1 MGCDPVHHNRM
12 RCAWSTVRPRG
23 REDRD
28 ASGSI
33 ASGPAEVYNPVTQRR
48 GAQYRKRSEGQSER
62 LVHGVFPVEAVV
74 VLAGGLLT
82 GWAADR
88 IAASLVEACGKD
100 RARVVFIDTV
110 EVLRENRF

>member
-12 RCAWSTVRPRG
+12 RCAWSTVPPR
-23 REDRD
+23 RRQDRD

-74 VLAGGLLT
+74 VLAGGLLK
-82 GWAADR
+82 GWAAGPGGGPHR
-88 IAASLVEACGKD
+88 GV
-100 RARVVFIDTV
+100 AR
-110 EVLRENRF
+110 

>member
-1 MGCDPVHHNRM
+1 
-12 RCAWSTVRPRG
+12 
-23 REDRD
+23 
-28 ASGSI
+28 
-33 ASGPAEVYNPVTQRR
+33 
-48 GAQYRKRSEGQSER
+48 
-62 LVHGVFPVEAVV
+62 VHGVFPVEAVV
-74 VLAGGLLT
+74 ALSGGLLK